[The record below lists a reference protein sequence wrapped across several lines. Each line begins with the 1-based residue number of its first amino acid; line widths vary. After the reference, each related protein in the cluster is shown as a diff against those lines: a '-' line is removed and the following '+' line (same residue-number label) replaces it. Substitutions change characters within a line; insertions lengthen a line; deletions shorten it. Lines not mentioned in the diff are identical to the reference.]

1 MNVKVLPL
9 CGQLFFIC
17 LFYFCTTSK
26 KKKKERER
34 KLADYTLW
42 ASICRVYLH
51 DLETCLPNV
60 GMSLVWFPE
69 CPKRLLL
76 PKFHILSNCELQ
88 LKSL

>member
-1 MNVKVLPL
+1 MLKYFPFVAN
-9 CGQLFFIC
+9 CSLFVSLIFA
-17 LFYFCTTSK
+17 LQA
-26 KKKKERER
+26 KKKERER

-60 GMSLVWFPE
+60 GMRLVWFPE